1 MKYNRDFNIKK
12 NIERE
17 IDLYTKVVTSKKYK
31 KDKYIKKNM
40 KNFMFD

>member
-17 IDLYTKVVTSKKYK
+17 IDLSTKVVASKKHK

>member
-17 IDLYTKVVTSKKYK
+17 IDLSTKVVTSKKYK
-31 KDKYIKKNM
+31 KDKYQKRNM

>member
-17 IDLYTKVVTSKKYK
+17 IDLSTKVVTSKKYK
-31 KDKYIKKNM
+31 KINTLKRT
-40 KNFMFD
+40 

>member
-1 MKYNRDFNIKK
+1 MKYKRDLNIVK

-17 IDLYTKVVTSKKYK
+17 IDLSTKVVNSKKYK
-31 KDKYIKKNM
+31 KDKYSKRNM

>member
-1 MKYNRDFNIKK
+1 MKFKRDLNIVK

-17 IDLYTKVVTSKKYK
+17 IDLSTKVVTSKKYK
-31 KDKYIKKNM
+31 KDKYQKRNM

>member
-17 IDLYTKVVTSKKYK
+17 IDLSTKVVTSKKYK
-31 KDKYIKKNM
+31 KDALYYY
-40 KNFMFD
+40 